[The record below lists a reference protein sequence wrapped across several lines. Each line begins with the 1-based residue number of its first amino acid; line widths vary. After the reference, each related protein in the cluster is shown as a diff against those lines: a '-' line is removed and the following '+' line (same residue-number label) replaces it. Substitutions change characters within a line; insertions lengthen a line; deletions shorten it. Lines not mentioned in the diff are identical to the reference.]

1 MAIWVIPM
9 SYGYGAEPPMIDDVA
24 DSPGTN
30 GVDPAWYDARP
41 TAALS
46 TALFNNG
53 YTCGACYEI
62 MCARDPH

>member
-1 MAIWVIPM
+1 
-9 SYGYGAEPPMIDDVA
+9 MIDDVA

-30 GVDPAWYDARP
+30 GVDPAWYDARATFYA

-62 MCARDPH
+62 MCARDP